1 MNSNEN
7 INAFPYQ
14 FAGEYPVISTLGEH
28 DHADINVEVSELQK
42 NFDYDMGVE
51 ATGKTPVI
59 STLGASTQE
68 NGSLEVSTEE
78 YTMPLAYA
86 GEDYCGEE

>member
-1 MNSNEN
+1 
-7 INAFPYQ
+7 
-14 FAGEYPVISTLGEH
+14 
-28 DHADINVEVSELQK
+28 
-42 NFDYDMGVE
+42 MGVE
-51 ATGKTPVI
+51 ATGETPVI
-59 STLGASTQE
+59 STLGASNQE